1 MNKKKTIKNISLLSL
16 VIIGG
21 ATCQDST
28 SESNQRIP
36 IPVQEKFRQ
45 EVSNSKLA
53 LPSGEKPMIYISG
66 TDNDKGAIAPIISF
80 LEEECNAECVTSD
93 DCVPGEDAGAFIE
106 RNLRKAQV
114 CFVVLTSDYCSA
126 IEEVGSTVSR
136 EYHQIYD
143 ELSTTPEN
151 TRIKPIFLGDKP
163 RNVPGCLKN
172 KQGISVSKSHT
183 NWLADKLSKLIGS
196 LSIRTWWGSINLQ
209 STKIEA

>member
-1 MNKKKTIKNISLLSL
+1 MKMKNTIKNISLLSL

-21 ATCQDST
+21 TTCQDST

-36 IPVQEKFRQ
+36 IPVQEKFYQ

-66 TDNDKGAIAPIISF
+66 TDNDKGAIASIIAF

-93 DCVPGEDAGAFIE
+93 DCELGEDVGVFIKM
-106 RNLRKAQV
+106 NLRKAQI
-114 CFVVLTSDYCSA
+114 CFVVLTSDYCNA

-136 EYHQIYD
+136 EYRQIYD

-151 TRIKPIFLGDKP
+151 TRIKPIFLGGEP
-163 RNVPGCLKN
+163 RNIPRCLKN
-172 KQGISVSKSHT
+172 RQGIFLPKSHES
-183 NWLADKLSKLIGS
+183 WLANVRELIAS
-196 LSIRTWWGSINLQ
+196 LTINMGWLSINLQ
-209 STKIEA
+209 NEKISK

>member
-1 MNKKKTIKNISLLSL
+1 
-16 VIIGG
+16 
-21 ATCQDST
+21 
-28 SESNQRIP
+28 
-36 IPVQEKFRQ
+36 
-45 EVSNSKLA
+45 
-53 LPSGEKPMIYISG
+53 MIYISG

-93 DCVPGEDAGAFIE
+93 DCVPGEDVGAFIK
-106 RNLRKAQV
+106 RNLRKAQI
-114 CFVVLTSDYCSA
+114 CFVVLTSDYCNA

-172 KQGISVSKSHT
+172 KQGIFLSGLGN
-183 NWLADKLSKLIGS
+183 NWLTDNLGELIVS
-196 LSIRTWWGSINLQ
+196 LSINIGCVSINLQ
-209 STKIEA
+209 NAKIKN